1 MRSDSSFE
9 DEFGFTLLPT
19 NASEK
24 NNDKSNGQASPIDSG
39 IQNSSDS
46 NSSDSNSLNQNSLNQ
61 NPTPNFENCFINS
74 FVDSNLSRGVSGNL
88 LPHTPR
94 MGVAQTTINRNHP
107 RCASRVSKASSFGT
121 SGVGTSIVS
130 ANSFTKCPVID
141 SSRLK
146 IVQEIG
152 KGEFGRV
159 QIDFMTFLQRF
170 MTAFNILSFKISL
183 SFLFLCQFDEHK
195 LVAMKQLTL
204 VSECVLRDFEREIEI
219 MQKIK
224 SATLDCPYIVK
235 LIGTCQTNNITS
247 GMITEYHEN
256 GDLHGFLQKN
266 YDDLQVNT
274 LWHIAGQVCAGMLEL
289 SKHSIVH
296 RDLAARNIMVGKN
309 YKISIGD
316 FGMSRDTFTESYYKI
331 SGRAILPIR
340 WMAWEC
346 VLNGT
351 FSSASDVWAFG
362 VTVWEIFS
370 YCKVHPFAG
379 HSDEEIIR
387 NFYRFL
393 GNEGEEIRLKLKKPE
408 KLDETSWKILEE
420 CWLREK
426 EDRPGFRDLAKV
438 FRV

>member
-1 MRSDSSFE
+1 
-9 DEFGFTLLPT
+9 
-19 NASEK
+19 
-24 NNDKSNGQASPIDSG
+24 
-39 IQNSSDS
+39 
-46 NSSDSNSLNQNSLNQ
+46 
-61 NPTPNFENCFINS
+61 
-74 FVDSNLSRGVSGNL
+74 
-88 LPHTPR
+88 
-94 MGVAQTTINRNHP
+94 
-107 RCASRVSKASSFGT
+107 
-121 SGVGTSIVS
+121 
-130 ANSFTKCPVID
+130 
-141 SSRLK
+141 
-146 IVQEIG
+146 
-152 KGEFGRV
+152 
-159 QIDFMTFLQRF
+159 
-170 MTAFNILSFKISL
+170 
-183 SFLFLCQFDEHK
+183 
-195 LVAMKQLTL
+195 MKQLTL

-224 SATLDCPYIVK
+224 CATLDCPYIVK
-235 LIGTCQTNNITS
+235 LIGTCHTGINGMNHS
-247 GMITEYHEN
+247 GMITEYHEH

-266 YDDLQVNT
+266 DEITPDC

-296 RDLAARNIMVGKN
+296 RDLAARNIMVGKKIQIADPKN
-309 YKISIGD
+309 KSCSYKIAIGD

-370 YCKVHPFAG
+370 LCMAHPFAG

-393 GNEGEEIRLKLKKPE
+393 SDFGVNDGIGSRLKLEKPLG
-408 KLDETSWKILEE
+408 LDETTWMILEE
-420 CWLREK
+420 CWLKEK
-426 EDRPGFRDLAKV
+426 DDRPSFRDLAKV